1 MNRLNLWFMSY
12 ILYNVFVPTKIRQE
26 LKKII
31 ARKINFDTKRWSMIK
46 ESFKLFFRLF
56 SSILIVSKTLNSKWS
71 IELLSS
77 IARQLFFFKFSV
89 SKWFFASG
97 KRLIDIYY
105 KFVAENSRVS
115 DRIEEEQLPR
125 VQKLRVQKLI
135 GSEWWT
141 RNMRRSTCFARLW
154 KRIMGSL
161 QIILI
166 LHVYNLVT

>member
-1 MNRLNLWFMSY
+1 M
-12 ILYNVFVPTKIRQE
+12 IPNV
-26 LKKII
+26 
-31 ARKINFDTKRWSMIK
+31 DRWSK
-46 ESFKLFFRLF
+46 KVSNF
-56 SSILIVSKTLNSKWS
+56 SSVCFQVSLSCQRRLTRNDRSSYWAP
-71 IELLSS
+71 LLSV
-77 IARQLFFFKFSV
+77 ARQLFFFKFSV

-97 KRLIDIYY
+97 KRLINTRDKRNDIYY

-141 RNMRRSTCFARLW
+141 RNMGRSTCFARLW